1 MEGSAIFDETG
12 SYRYLLRR
20 EWDGTGEAVGFI
32 MLNPSTADAMT
43 NDPTIRRC
51 IGFARAWGYGS
62 LWVGNLFAYR
72 SRDPKR
78 LLCVPDPI
86 GPENDDYLRQLAG
99 KVQRLVLAWGDRGIY
114 LDRGAKVKRALSAR
128 YSLYCLGT
136 TRNLHPRHPL
146 YLKKE
151 VRPILF

>member
-1 MEGSAIFDETG
+1 MKGSAVFDETG
-12 SYRYLLRR
+12 SYRYLLGR
-20 EWDGTGEAVGFI
+20 EWEGTGEAVGFI

-78 LLCVPDPI
+78 LLFPT
-86 GPENDDYLRQLAG
+86 RLA
-99 KVQRLVLAWGDRGIY
+99 QRMMI
-114 LDRGAKVKRALSAR
+114 
-128 YSLYCLGT
+128 T
-136 TRNLHPRHPL
+136 
-146 YLKKE
+146 
-151 VRPILF
+151 